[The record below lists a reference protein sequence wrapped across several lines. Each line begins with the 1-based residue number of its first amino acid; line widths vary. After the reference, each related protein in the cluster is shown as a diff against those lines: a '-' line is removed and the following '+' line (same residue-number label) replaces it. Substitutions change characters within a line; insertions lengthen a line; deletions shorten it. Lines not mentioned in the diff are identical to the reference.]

1 MQNIP
6 SHNKEIRKMFRA
18 SEGFVLISCD
28 FSQQEPR
35 TLAHMS
41 KDEHLIQAYRDG
53 KDIYAWIA
61 EKIYN
66 VPYDECREFRADGTK
81 NPEGKKRRDSVKSI
95 ILGRCLHYAPSSGNA
110 CCKPCEPYYSR
121 VCV

>member
-1 MQNIP
+1 
-6 SHNKEIRKMFRA
+6 MFRA
-18 SEGFVLISCD
+18 QPGFVLISSD

-41 KDEHLIQAYRDG
+41 QDEHLIQAYRDG

-61 EKIYN
+61 EKIYK
-66 VPYDECREFRADGTK
+66 VPYEECKEFRPDGTK

-95 ILGRCLHYAPSSGNA
+95 ILGRPTVMPHYSEMGSANLVNPITQGCA
-110 CCKPCEPYYSR
+110 A
-121 VCV
+121 